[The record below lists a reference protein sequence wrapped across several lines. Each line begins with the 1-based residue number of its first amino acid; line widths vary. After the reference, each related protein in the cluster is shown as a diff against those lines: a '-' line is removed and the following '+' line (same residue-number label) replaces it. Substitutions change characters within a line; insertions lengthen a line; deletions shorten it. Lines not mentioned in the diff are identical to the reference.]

1 VGNKIAYYRNKKS
14 MTQDKL
20 AKITGISR
28 PYLSDI
34 ENDKKKPS
42 CLIALKIS
50 KVLNEPVEDIFFGI
64 DVNLGLQ
71 NGI

>member
-1 VGNKIAYYRNKKS
+1 MGNKIAYYRNKKS